1 VLTGAPQV
9 PRSDGDQHSFCSK
22 IKDKEVIL
30 TRPNKKY
37 VYVYICRSMATV
49 HDKRKNTQ
57 LPLGVAEETNKFV
70 DGVIHISCI
79 CSIYL
84 FLPRVVILPSYNSLD
99 SIETTGRE
107 TGTGREQACRGELQ
121 ILGRIQSINKEH
133 ECILS
138 LREREEGNRSI
149 G

>member
-1 VLTGAPQV
+1 MTKLKNAQ
-9 PRSDGDQHSFCSK
+9 
-22 IKDKEVIL
+22 
-30 TRPNKKY
+30 RPF
-37 VYVYICRSMATV
+37 
-49 HDKRKNTQ
+49 
-57 LPLGVAEETNKFV
+57 GVAEETNKFV

-84 FLPRVVILPSYNSLD
+84 FVPRVVILPSYNSLD

-107 TGTGREQACRGELQ
+107 TWREQACGGKLQ
-121 ILGRIQSINKEH
+121 ILPRKNPSLINKEH

-138 LREREEGNRSI
+138 FERVREEGNRSI